1 MTRRATTLVAALLLA
16 TPAHAGDPA
25 VANQHKA
32 AADQAFLRDDY
43 AGALRLLERAYAED
57 PQPRFIANMGLVLEK
72 MGRYAE
78 AVAALE
84 RFIATEPPYDK
95 AEAAER
101 VVHRLKPWLRITTE
115 PAGAKVSVDGRAVG
129 RSPLQARV
137 LVGQRVVEAHLPGH
151 MDARAQVDI
160 VPGEI
165 ASVRLELPKKADA
178 TPSPGPPRAAAPL
191 EPLRPPRRRADL
203 RLWAYVAWGAAAL
216 SAGGAGVMYAVGAQA
231 IDARDDARDAA
242 TWDDEN
248 DRAAAMQTGAIA
260 AGALAGALAVGGAVL
275 FFLDDGAGGVTV
287 APTPGGAALG
297 FRF

>member
-1 MTRRATTLVAALLLA
+1 MTRRATTLVAVLLLA
-16 TPAHAGDPA
+16 IPAHAGDPA

-32 AADQAFLRDDY
+32 DADQAFLREDY

-84 RFIATEPPYDK
+84 RFIATEPAYDK

-115 PAGAKVSVDGRAVG
+115 PAGAKVTVDGRSVG

-137 LVGQRVVEAHLPGH
+137 LVGQRTVEAHLPGH
-151 MDARAQVDI
+151 TDARTQVEI

-165 ASVRLELPKKADA
+165 ASVRLDLPKKGAV
-178 TPSPGPPRAAAPL
+178 TPPPARPRAVAPA
-191 EPLRPPRRRADL
+191 EPLRPRRRAGL

-231 IDARDDARDAA
+231 IDARDDADDAA
-242 TWDDEN
+242 TWDEEN
-248 DRAAAMQTGAIA
+248 DRATSMQTGAIA

-275 FFLDDGAGGVTV
+275 FFLDDGAGGVTI

>member
-1 MTRRATTLVAALLLA
+1 MSRLAVTLSTALLLA
-16 TPAHAGDPA
+16 APAHAGDPA

-32 AADQAFLRDDY
+32 AADQAFLREDY

-57 PQPRFIANMGLVLEK
+57 PQPRFVANMGLVLEK
-72 MGRYAE
+72 MGRFAE

-84 RFIATEPPYDK
+84 RFLATEPPYDK

-115 PAGAKVSVDGRAVG
+115 PAGAKVTVDGRAVG

-137 LVGQRVVEAHLPGH
+137 LVGQRTVQAHLPGH
-151 MDARAQVDI
+151 ADARQQVEI
-160 VPGEI
+160 VPGEV
-165 ASVRLELPKKADA
+165 ANVQLTLPKKAEAA
-178 TPSPGPPRAAAPL
+178 TPAPPPRALAPAAP
-191 EPLRPPRRRADL
+191 RSPPRQRDL

-216 SAGGAGVMYAVGAQA
+216 SAGGAGVMYAVGSQA
-231 IDARDDARDAA
+231 IDARDDAGDAA
-242 TWDDEN
+242 TWDEEN

-275 FFLDDGAGGVTV
+275 FFLDDDAGGFTV
-287 APTPGGAALG
+287 APAPGGAAFG
-297 FRF
+297 VRF